1 MPKELKPFYNPGP
14 GDIIRDAM
22 EELGW
27 NQADLAEITGLT
39 EKSINLIINNKQ
51 AITPETATLLGQVFS
66 TPAEMWLNLQARYDL
81 RKIDDQDS
89 PKKELAEQKAVL
101 RKYMP
106 VGEIKKKGWFQY
118 DVSTIEG
125 IRRECRRVFGQDSVP
140 VKEYEKQKTFAARQ
154 TRFDYQ
160 YTLWYCHTWF
170 EYAKL
175 NAHEIA
181 EKLPA
186 YNQEKLSQ
194 IAGNFASYT
203 LREDGINKIIKDLF
217 GCGVGFFVQSH
228 LSKTYL
234 DGAAFVFNEKPFI
247 VYTGRYDRVD
257 NFWFVLAHEISHILL
272 HFDGLQQ
279 GFLDNLEEAAETKR
293 ESEADKNANNMLNA
307 DKVIAIGK
315 LYGKYLTSDRLATI
329 SRESGVALPVAL
341 GILQHAGIIEWRQF
355 SRYRKKVMEV
365 IPEVAKRG

>member
-27 NQADLAEITGLT
+27 NQSDLAEITGLT
-39 EKSINLIINNKQ
+39 GKSVNLIINNKQ
-51 AITPETATLLGQVFS
+51 AITPETATLLGQAFS
-66 TPAEMWLNLQARYDL
+66 APAEMWLNLQARYDL
-81 RKIDDQDS
+81 WKIDNQDS
-89 PKKELAEQKAVL
+89 PRKELAEQKAVL

-106 VGEIKKKGWFQY
+106 VGELKKKGWFQY

-125 IRRECRRVFGQDSVP
+125 IRQECLRVFGQDSVP

-160 YTLWYCHTWF
+160 YTLWYCHTWV

-181 EKLPA
+181 EELPS
-186 YNQEKLSQ
+186 YNREKLSQ
-194 IAGNFASYT
+194 IAGDFASYT
-203 LREDGINKIIKDLF
+203 LREDGINKIIEDLNS
-217 GCGVGFFVQSH
+217 CGVGFFVQSH

-234 DGAAFVFNEKPFI
+234 DGAAFVLKEKPFI

-257 NFWFVLAHEISHILL
+257 NFWFVLAHEISHVLL

-279 GFLDNLEEAAETKR
+279 GFLDNLEEAAESRR
-293 ESEADKNANNMLNA
+293 ESEADENANRMLNA
-307 DKVIAIGK
+307 DTVIEQGK
-315 LYGKYLTSDRLATI
+315 LYGKYLTSDRLAVI
-329 SRESGVALPVAL
+329 SRKSGVALPVAL
-341 GILQHAGIIEWRQF
+341 GILQHSGIIEWRQF
-355 SRYRKKVMEV
+355 SRYRKKVTGI
-365 IPEVAKRG
+365 IPEAVKRG

>member
-203 LREDGINKIIKDLF
+203 LREDGINKIIKEVDNK
-217 GCGVGFFVQSH
+217 GVTDKATVEGVNKLGELQTQIYS
-228 LSKTYL
+228 LNKKGETEIKTRVVTEGVDKAKTDIQQMSESYKKMTSEINKIASMKAELVGL
-234 DGAAFVFNEKPFI
+234 DKNCALEMVVASDVA
-247 VYTGRYDRVD
+247 VDYDRLID
-257 NFWFVLAHEISHILL
+257 RQLERAAITSTAGFAKIFKDASKVLKI
-272 HFDGLQQ
+272 
-279 GFLDNLEEAAETKR
+279 
-293 ESEADKNANNMLNA
+293 
-307 DKVIAIGK
+307 
-315 LYGKYLTSDRLATI
+315 
-329 SRESGVALPVAL
+329 
-341 GILQHAGIIEWRQF
+341 
-355 SRYRKKVMEV
+355 
-365 IPEVAKRG
+365 

>member
-1 MPKELKPFYNPGP
+1 MPQGLKPFYNPGP

-39 EKSINLIINNKQ
+39 VKSVNFIINNKQ
-51 AITPETATLLGQVFS
+51 AITPETAALLGKVFS
-66 TPAEMWLNLQARYDL
+66 SPAEMWLNLQAKYDL
-81 RKIDDQDS
+81 RKIDSQDF

-118 DVSTIEG
+118 DVSTLEG
-125 IRRECRRVFGQDSVP
+125 IREECRRVFGSDSVP

-170 EYAKL
+170 KYAKL
-175 NAHEIA
+175 NALEIS

-186 YNQEKLSQ
+186 YNREKFSQ
-194 IAGNFASYT
+194 VAGNFASYT
-203 LREDGINKIIKDLF
+203 LREDGIIKIIKDLF
-217 GCGVGFFVQSH
+217 DCGVGFFVQSH

-234 DGAAFVFNEKPFI
+234 DGAAFVLNEKPFI
-247 VYTGRYDRVD
+247 VYTGRYDRAD
-257 NFWFVLAHEISHILL
+257 NFWFVLAHEISHVFL
-272 HFDGLQQ
+272 HFDGLQE
-279 GFLDNLEEAAETKR
+279 GFLDNLEESAESRR
-293 ESEADKNANNMLNA
+293 ESQADENANSMLNA
-307 DKVIAIGK
+307 GTVTELGK

-329 SRESGVALPVAL
+329 SRKSGVALPVAL

-355 SRYRKKVMEV
+355 SRYRKKVLEL
-365 IPEVAKRG
+365 IPEAVKRG